1 MIDWKTLQNV
11 NRNNLYKVIQMPE
24 KSDKVANKSNKA
36 VNSAKRCACGFESTE
51 FAFGLASIGNKIGEL
66 RVYESKLSPDL
77 IRLHQQ
83 VAGHALEHLHK
94 IREFCNIDTTEE
106 EKRLIKLQT
115 NLQYINIPEKRNEL
129 SDDTTFITDGVRRK
143 LYGCAREK

>member
-1 MIDWKTLQNV
+1 
-11 NRNNLYKVIQMPE
+11 MPE
-24 KSDKVANKSNKA
+24 KSDKTINA
-36 VNSAKRCACGFESTE
+36 AKRCACGFEATE
-51 FAFGLASIGNKIGEL
+51 FAFGLASIDNKIGEL

-94 IREFCNIDTTEE
+94 ARDFCNIDTTEE
-106 EKRLIKLQT
+106 EKRLIKLQA

-129 SDDTTFITDGVRRK
+129 SDDVTFVADGVRRK
-143 LYGCAREK
+143 LYECAREK